1 MYKLLIVLLITILFT
16 ACGGGGGSGGSN
28 GISNKTGYLI
38 DSAING
44 VEYTCGDISGI
55 TGENGEFTYN
65 NNCKVTFKLGGI
77 VLGNIDGSSIND
89 DNSVLPA
96 DLLGLEREN
105 TSDIKI
111 INLIQFLQSI
121 DDDDNP
127 DNNIVISKKTIQ
139 AFKDCTLDFRTQSN
153 HLEEIKEV
161 IVLIN
166 KKLVTKENALKHYE
180 GVLSKRFGIDIET
193 NNENIDEVL
202 ILDEKKEEKGFS
214 YKNQRDVR
222 INIVGISSQIDKQVL
237 LYEKLKIV
245 STPVGNLETLENLI
259 ISTILDDDGN
269 FQVKQTFANHIQ
281 SIWLVIPYYRI
292 QVEVPIVNNNIY
304 FKIDKEG
311 Y

>member
-77 VLGNIDGSSIND
+77 VLGNIDGSSINN

-121 DDDDNP
+121 DDDNNP

-193 NNENIDEVL
+193 NNENINEVL

-237 LYEKLKIV
+237 FYEKLKIV

-269 FQVKQTFANHIQ
+269 FQVKQTFANHTQ